1 MYCTTFRLIVP
12 FKKRSHGV
20 PAGSPGGGGGASL
33 KEVFHLSMP
42 ICVLTELYSF
52 TCVLVRGSSVH
63 VYVNIIHTYCTRYK
77 HTVTIRPA
85 CMHEWQIACM
95 HDPLPGGFN
104 LEVTYSTPVSPVF
117 I

>member
-20 PAGSPGGGGGASL
+20 PAGSPGGGGGGYL
-33 KEVFHLSMP
+33 KEVFNFFML

-63 VYVNIIHTYCTRYK
+63 AYVNIIQYT
-77 HTVTIRPA
+77 HTVP
-85 CMHEWQIACM
+85 
-95 HDPLPGGFN
+95 
-104 LEVTYSTPVSPVF
+104 VTN
-117 I
+117 IQ